1 MFLNDDSQKR
11 IDTLKLDCDLR
22 DAYVELLSAQFAI
35 NRVKLRY
42 SPQLVAASGNHFI
55 VARSISAAESI
66 AQYLGE
72 VKTSLP
78 VQAGPCFPQREEPN
92 LESER

>member
-1 MFLNDDSQKR
+1 MFLNDDSQSR

-42 SPQLVAASGNHFI
+42 SPEAVAASGNRFI
-55 VARSISAAESI
+55 VSRSISAAESI
-66 AQYLGE
+66 AEYLAA
-72 VKTSLP
+72 VKSSMRP
-78 VQAGPCFPQREEPN
+78 QAGPCFPRKDDVNHEAD
-92 LESER
+92 L

>member
-1 MFLNDDSQKR
+1 MLLNDDSQSR

-22 DAYVELLSAQFAI
+22 DAYVEILSAQFAV

-42 SPQLVAASGNHFI
+42 SPETVAASGNRFI

-66 AQYLGE
+66 AEYLAA
-72 VKTSLP
+72 VKTSMRP
-78 VQAGPCFPQREEPN
+78 QAGPCFSSQDDLNREA
-92 LESER
+92 ER

>member
-1 MFLNDDSQKR
+1 MFLNDDSQSR
-11 IDTLKLDCDLR
+11 IDTLKLDRDLR

-42 SPQLVAASGNHFI
+42 SPEIVAASGNHFI
-55 VARSISAAESI
+55 VSRSISASESI

-72 VKTSLP
+72 VKNSLP
-78 VQAGPCFPQREEPN
+78 VQAGPCFPRREDPKHD
-92 LESER
+92 SER

>member
-1 MFLNDDSQKR
+1 MFLNDDSQSR

-22 DAYVELLSAQFAI
+22 DAYVELLSAQFAM

-42 SPQLVAASGNHFI
+42 SPEAVAASGNRFI

-66 AQYLGE
+66 AEYLGA
-72 VKTSLP
+72 VKNSIRP
-78 VQAGPCFPQREEPN
+78 QAGPCFPRN
-92 LESER
+92 DLNSEAEF

>member
-1 MFLNDDSQKR
+1 MFLNDDSQSR
-11 IDTLKLDCDLR
+11 IDALKLDCDLR

-42 SPQLVAASGNHFI
+42 SPQVVAANGNRFI
-55 VARSISAAESI
+55 VTRSISAAESI

-72 VKTSLP
+72 IKESIP
-78 VQAGPCFPQREEPN
+78 IQAGPCPRSGEDWEHGKD
-92 LESER
+92 R

>member
-1 MFLNDDSQKR
+1 MLLNDDSQTR

-42 SPQLVAASGNHFI
+42 SPEAVAASGNKFI
-55 VARSISAAESI
+55 VSRSISAAESI
-66 AQYLGE
+66 AEYLSA
-72 VKTSLP
+72 VKNSVRP
-78 VQAGPCFPQREEPN
+78 QAGPCFPLSDDLNRETEF
-92 LESER
+92 

>member
-1 MFLNDDSQKR
+1 MFLNDDSQSR

-42 SPQLVAASGNHFI
+42 SPEAVAASGNQFI
-55 VARSISAAESI
+55 VTRSISAAESI
-66 AQYLGE
+66 AEYFGA
-72 VKTSLP
+72 VKNSIRP
-78 VQAGPCFPQREEPN
+78 QAGPCFRKDDRNREAEF
-92 LESER
+92 